1 MGGPGPEKVSGG
13 EKESQDQAGCRYP
26 PLNAEAAWLPMEAFR
41 EALPAQ
47 FLIVDPLFGEG
58 IGFGQLRPP
67 G

>member
-41 EALPAQ
+41 EALPA
-47 FLIVDPLFGEG
+47 
-58 IGFGQLRPP
+58 
-67 G
+67 